1 MEQNNNG
8 GSLSKFFQKDLKAI
22 FKSLFTKPSSC
33 VENLVRDADGASFA
47 TPLWML
53 LLTFLVTMLVSW
65 LSLIKSGLIGWMESG
80 DIFGACFKSGLMPLI
95 FIAILT
101 VLQFVAMAIKGCS
114 DFKLAFFN
122 ITPHMMVFCMML
134 VLMTLIMMTMGSKG
148 DPNTF
153 VIILVIA
160 IMLYSFTWGIGNIR
174 QSLMAISGDDTY
186 AWWMAP
192 LVFGLSIALTVL
204 IIKGIIGSQ
213 LDMRLF

>member
-8 GSLSKFFQKDLKAI
+8 GSLSKFFQNDLKAI

-33 VENLVRDADGASFA
+33 VENLVRGADGASFA

-53 LLTFLVTMLVSW
+53 LLTFLVTMLMSW
-65 LSLIKSGLIGWMESG
+65 FSLMKTGLTEWMEAG

-122 ITPHMMVFCMML
+122 ITPHMMVYCMLL
-134 VLMTLIMMTMGSKG
+134 VLITLI
-148 DPNTF
+148 
-153 VIILVIA
+153 VIIFGGNREPGTFMTILLIA
-160 IMLYSFTWGIGNIR
+160 ILLYSFTWGIGNIR
-174 QSLMAISGDDTY
+174 QGLMAISGDDTY

-192 LVFGLSIALTVL
+192 LVFGLSIGLTFL
-204 IIKGIIGSQ
+204 ILKEIIGSQ
-213 LDMRLF
+213 FNGLI